1 MGYTRVLLMAIIV
14 AMTTEKAWSYISYDV
29 QSTIVSLMDQ
39 RGYTALQKVRLTR
52 DNVRPIFRKD
62 ISGKAPPYYE
72 ISAGGQ
78 YYVFSASSR
87 TGDHRLVDSGKGIR
101 PTELLNNQALIKGE
115 TCDKYYRITAVS
127 GLYTCEN
134 SEGLLVASTY
144 DFVSDS
150 LVDNVN
156 LKNKTYYYHLQTN
169 LRLNLSEFNKEWQDL
184 YKETKDSAEWT
195 TEQILTEKKQ
205 HTNITRYA
213 EEALRPGS
221 TVKVALGSRFSNVSI
236 RVTGTGRNTSDDDEP
251 LEEWQRRLCQVLDRV
266 CLNGSKKINKEAI
279 EVAPNGISYIKLSV
293 SDDKDRVRKIL
304 QNAEVEFMIEFHISE
319 DGRHLLVRKRFAID
333 LSPSRKRRW
342 STWKSFS
349 VPQEW
354 KFLDYNQ
361 HYCCGCICG
370 PGAWA
375 RSLAFYDRLA
385 HGSSSYGYS
394 KDVYCCKIG
403 VTRFLSCMSGCGPV
417 AWAQIFAYYDRLAD
431 SSSSY
436 GYSKDLYRCKSGIAG
451 SSSCTAPWKMTPAVK
466 SYIEEIRCQVGT
478 FCLFG
483 AGATTHWDM
492 KSSELKSFYSSR
504 QSGGTIHG
512 YTSWWFSFPGI
523 YREWIRNEAIEAV
536 KQGYPAIVGFWSGA
550 TQHYAVATKY
560 RFRYRRYRTCWWF
573 FGWHCGSWKKEY
585 DHELY
590 YHMGWGGSGNGWR
603 TAKAFSAFV
612 AKK

>member
-1 MGYTRVLLMAIIV
+1 
-14 AMTTEKAWSYISYDV
+14 
-29 QSTIVSLMDQ
+29 MDQ

-87 TGDHRLVDSGKGIR
+87 TGDHRLVDNGKGIR
-101 PTELLNNQALIKGE
+101 PTELLNNQALTKGE

-134 SEGLLVASTY
+134 SKGLLVASTY

-156 LKNKTYYYHLQTN
+156 LKNKTYFYHLQKN
-169 LRLNLSEFNKEWQDL
+169 LRLHLSKFNKEWQDL

-205 HTNITRYA
+205 HANITRYA

-221 TVKVALGSRFSNVSI
+221 AVKVALGNRFSRVSI
-236 RVTGTGRNTSDDDEP
+236 RVTGTGRNSSDDGEP

-279 EVAPNGISYIKLSV
+279 EEAQNGISYIKLSV

-304 QNAEVEFMIEFHISE
+304 QNAEVEFMIEFHLSE
-319 DGRHLLVRKRFAID
+319 DGRHLLVRKRFTID

-349 VPQEW
+349 VPREGM
-354 KFLDYNQ
+354 FPDYNQ
-361 HYCCGCICG
+361 HDCCGC
-370 PGAWA
+370 
-375 RSLAFYDRLA
+375 
-385 HGSSSYGYS
+385 
-394 KDVYCCKIG
+394 K
-403 VTRFLSCMSGCGPV
+403 SGCGPV
-417 AWAQIFAYYDRLAD
+417 AWAQIFAYYDKLAHT
-431 SSSSY
+431 SSIY
-436 GYSKDLYRCKSGIAG
+436 GYNKDLYRCKSGITG
-451 SSSCTAPWKMTPAVK
+451 SPACKAPSGMTAAVK
-466 SYIEEIRCQVGT
+466 SFIEHIRSRVDT

-483 AGATTHWDM
+483 GGATTHWNM
-492 KSSELKSFYSSR
+492 KDSKLKSFYRSR
-504 QSGGTIHG
+504 QSGGTIHA
-512 YTSWWFSFPGI
+512 YTSWWSSLPGI
-523 YREWIRNEAIEAV
+523 YRSWIRNRAIQAV
-536 KQGYPAIVGFWSGA
+536 RQGYPAIVGIWSGIS
-550 TQHYAVATKY
+550 QHYAVATQY
-560 RFRYRRYRTCWWF
+560 RYRYRRYRNCV
-573 FGWHCGSWKKEY
+573 FGICGGLKTEY
-585 DHELY
+585 DHELF
-590 YHMGWGGSGNGWR
+590 YHMGWGGYRNGWR

>member
-1 MGYTRVLLMAIIV
+1 MGYTIFLLMAIIV
-14 AMTTEKAWSYISYDV
+14 AMTTEKAWGYISYDV
-29 QSTIVSLMDQ
+29 QSTIIGLMDQ

-101 PTELLNNQALIKGE
+101 PTELLNSQALTKGE

-134 SEGLLVASTY
+134 SKGLLVASTY

-150 LVDNVN
+150 LVGNVN
-156 LKNKTYYYHLQTN
+156 LKNKTYFYHLQKN
-169 LRLNLSEFNKEWQDL
+169 LRLHLSKFNKEWQDL

-205 HTNITRYA
+205 HANITRYA

-221 TVKVALGSRFSNVSI
+221 SVKVALGNRFSRVSI
-236 RVTGTGRNTSDDDEP
+236 RVTGTGRNSSDDGEP

-279 EVAPNGISYIKLSV
+279 EEAPNGISYIKLSV
-293 SDDKDRVRKIL
+293 SDDKDGVRKIL
-304 QNAEVEFMIEFHISE
+304 QNTEVEFVIEFHVSE
-319 DGRHLLVRKRFAID
+319 YGRHLLVRKRFAID
-333 LSPSRKRRW
+333 LSTNRKRRW
-342 STWKSFS
+342 SRWFSFS

-354 KFLDYNQ
+354 RFPDYNQ
-361 HYCCGCICG
+361 HRCCGC
-370 PGAWA
+370 
-375 RSLAFYDRLA
+375 L
-385 HGSSSYGYS
+385 
-394 KDVYCCKIG
+394 
-403 VTRFLSCMSGCGPV
+403 SGCGPV
-417 AWAQIFAYYDRLAD
+417 AWAQIFAYYDRLAHFW
-431 SSSSY
+431 SSS
-436 GYSKDLYRCKSGIAG
+436 GYSKDLYRCKSGILTG
-451 SSSCTAPWKMTPAVK
+451 SWACIAPRKMNTDVE
-466 SYIEEIRCQVGT
+466 SYVQHIRSQVDT
-478 FCLFG
+478 FCILG
-483 AGATTHWDM
+483 GGATTHWDM
-492 KSSELKSFYSSR
+492 KDSKLKSFYRSR

-512 YTSWWFSFPGI
+512 YTSWWSSLPGI
-523 YREWIRNEAIEAV
+523 YRKWIRNRAIAAV
-536 KQGYPAIVGFWSGA
+536 KQGYPAIVGFWSGIA
-550 TQHYAVATKY
+550 QHYAVATKY
-560 RFRYRRYRTCWWF
+560 RYRYRKYRRCF
-573 FGWHCGSWKKEY
+573 LGICGRWKYKY